1 MVDMINY
8 IKSPL
13 NYTGGKFQ
21 LLDKIIP
28 SFPTGV
34 KNFVDLFAGGMN
46 VSINTNA
53 DTIYVNDHIDYLI
66 ELYEYFQKTP
76 TQDLMSAINGII
88 KTYSLA
94 ARNADGYYKLRAD
107 YNKEKTPLKLY
118 VLSCYS
124 FNCLVRFNND
134 FEFNMPF
141 GMRRYNPNIENNLA
155 KFSTALKSKNII
167 FSNQDFKDFDYSR
180 LSSGDLIYCDP
191 PYLITTAAYN
201 DGTRG
206 FGDWT
211 EQEDKALLNIL
222 DQLNARGVY
231 FALSNVLYHKG
242 NANQCLI
249 DWSSKYTVTH
259 LDKSYSNCNYQFKD
273 RDTFTDEVLI
283 TNYPYTVSD
292 TSPILLW

>member
-1 MVDMINY
+1 MVNY
-8 IKSPL
+8 VKSPL

-53 DTIYVNDHIDYLI
+53 DTIYVNDHINYLI

-76 TQDLMSAINGII
+76 ISELMVSIKNII
-88 KTYSLA
+88 DEYSLQ
-94 ARNADGYYKLRAD
+94 NNVDGYNRLRAD
-107 YNKEKTPLKLY
+107 YNKDKTPLKLY

-124 FNCLVRFNND
+124 FNYMLRFNNSH
-134 FEFNMPF
+134 EFNMPY
-141 GMRRYNPNIENNLA
+141 GQGKHQYSANLEHNLVQ
-155 KFSTALKSKNII
+155 FSTALKSKNII

-211 EQEDKALLNIL
+211 EHEDKALLNIL

-242 NANQCLI
+242 NANQYLI
-249 DWSSKYTVTH
+249 DWSSKYIVTH

>member
-1 MVDMINY
+1 MVNY

-46 VSINTNA
+46 VSINANA

-76 TQDLMSAINGII
+76 TSELMVSIKNII
-88 KTYSLA
+88 DEYSLQ
-94 ARNADGYYKLRAD
+94 NNVDGYNRLRAD
-107 YNKEKTPLKLY
+107 FNKDKTPLKLY
-118 VLSCYS
+118 VLSCFS
-124 FNCLVRFNND
+124 FNFLIRFNN
-134 FEFNMPF
+134 FLEFNMPY
-141 GMRRYNPNIENNLA
+141 GLGRYSTNMEHNLA
-155 KFSTALKSKNII
+155 QFSTALKSKNII

-180 LSSGDLIYCDP
+180 LSSRDLIYDP

-222 DQLNARGVY
+222 DQLNAGGVY

-242 NANQCLI
+242 NANQYLI

-292 TSPILLW
+292 TSSILLW